1 MVRTLVGCSVAAPAC
16 SSTPVAAAP
25 EGQLTW
31 GVHTTLVPAYFDP
44 AETIIGTSFMVL
56 YGIHDALLKPLPGR
70 GVAPAL
76 AESWTVSPDGLVYD
90 FVLRKGATFHNGEPV
105 TAEDA
110 KFSWE
115 RYRGIHA
122 KTLKERWRPWRR
134 PTPVACASASSSR
147 GRTS

>member
-1 MVRTLVGCSVAAPAC
+1 MPALLVALLLLLSA
-16 SSTPVAAAP
+16 PVAVAAP

-56 YGIHDALLKPLPGR
+56 YGLHDALVKPLPGK

-90 FVLRKGATFHNGEPV
+90 FVLRKGANST
-105 TAEDA
+105 TA
-110 KFSWE
+110 
-115 RYRGIHA
+115 
-122 KTLKERWRPWRR
+122 
-134 PTPVACASASSSR
+134 SR
-147 GRTS
+147 

>member
-1 MVRTLVGCSVAAPAC
+1 MASVTLRAGVFVALLLLL
-16 SSTPVAAAP
+16 STPVAVAAP

-56 YGIHDALLKPLPGR
+56 YGLHDALVKPLPGK

-76 AESWTVSPDGLVYD
+76 AESWTVAPDGLVYE
-90 FVLRKGATFHNGEPV
+90 FVLRKGAKFHNGEPV

-110 KFSWE
+110 QF
-115 RYRGIHA
+115 
-122 KTLKERWRPWRR
+122 
-134 PTPVACASASSSR
+134 
-147 GRTS
+147 

>member
-1 MVRTLVGCSVAAPAC
+1 MMARTLPHAQLRWEDACPTVHGMNRRRFARTLAGALLAALLGTA
-16 SSTPVAAAP
+16 PVAAAP
-25 EGQLTW
+25 DGQITW

-56 YGIHDALLKPLPGR
+56 YGLHDALVKPLPGK

-76 AESWTVSPDGLVYD
+76 AESWTVSADGLVYD
-90 FVLRKGATFHNGEPV
+90 FVLRKGAHFHNGEPV

-115 RYRGIHA
+115 RYRGIHG
-122 KTLKERWRPWRR
+122 K
-134 PTPVACASASSSR
+134 
-147 GRTS
+147 